1 VQGEGVSIESL
12 LFCSDIAQELSN
24 SAQIAESHGRLSE
37 QRIEVT
43 AFPLHYR
50 VPVLL
55 SDHSWK
61 LQIKYGQTDGR
72 HFSQRQPFHF
82 HGRDFHASG
91 AFQLR
96 GVV

>member
-1 VQGEGVSIESL
+1 MPQVPRHRKV
-12 LFCSDIAQELSN
+12 QELSN

-37 QRIEVT
+37 QRVE
-43 AFPLHYR
+43 
-50 VPVLL
+50 
-55 SDHSWK
+55 
-61 LQIKYGQTDGR
+61 IKYGQTDGR

-91 AFQLR
+91 SFQLR